1 MWRALGVE
9 RDCCARGRCHPILA
23 ALPGAFVGGLLGT
36 GSAAQAGAVQ
46 ALVVIALLVSQTCG
60 ARQTVGLTNATPEQ
74 ARSG

>member
-1 MWRALGVE
+1 M
-9 RDCCARGRCHPILA
+9 
-23 ALPGAFVGGLLGT
+23 LGT